1 MAASSSSSSNTSLRL
16 PFPIVPAERTPDAR
30 VVWLA
35 RAFGALEASGL
46 GGVLG
51 AAFLFVLALLR
62 RAVRALGVDLS
73 HIESAAITGTIAG
86 ESKVKKD

>member
-1 MAASSSSSSNTSLRL
+1 M
-16 PFPIVPAERTPDAR
+16 
-30 VVWLA
+30 
-35 RAFGALEASGL
+35 LEASGV

-62 RAVRALGVDLS
+62 KAVGALGVDLS
-73 HIESAAITGTIAG
+73 HIEGAATTGTIAG